1 MKTFTFPSG
10 KTVEIP
16 STGIDWELYTVS
28 MGCARPARALTSSLE
43 RALKR
48 LDRGCRD
55 GYKPTENGVY
65 EMIETYLR
73 PVMVKWASFGTA
85 DTEPRC
91 HAFAAIERAVR
102 VLTGEGV

>member
-1 MKTFTFPSG
+1 MRAPRGPSRRAWSG
-10 KTVEIP
+10 P
-16 STGIDWELYTVS
+16 SS
-28 MGCARPARALTSSLE
+28 AS
-43 RALKR
+43 
-48 LDRGCRD
+48 GCRD